1 MDVGYKNR
9 LKCILPKPIF
19 CTITFPVGRCRNK
32 NITEPGEPNKFKC
45 ENDLSK
51 TLINCKPL
59 GMRGN
64 YDDME
69 VSVKAPPRKGCTF
82 VLFPLQSAA
91 GIIKL
96 NFYITDYQNQSKKV

>member
-1 MDVGYKNR
+1 
-9 LKCILPKPIF
+9 
-19 CTITFPVGRCRNK
+19 
-32 NITEPGEPNKFKC
+32 
-45 ENDLSK
+45 
-51 TLINCKPL
+51 
-59 GMRGN
+59 MRGN

-91 GIIKL
+91 GNIKL